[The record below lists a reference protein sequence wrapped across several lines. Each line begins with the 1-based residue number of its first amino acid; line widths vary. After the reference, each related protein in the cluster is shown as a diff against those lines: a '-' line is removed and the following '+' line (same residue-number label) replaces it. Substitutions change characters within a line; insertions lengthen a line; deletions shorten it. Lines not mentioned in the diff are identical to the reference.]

1 MTYSKLQELIQK
13 ETAVSKEIYINN
25 FFFCNFEKMKN
36 TQITI
41 IKNVIGKYVV
51 TLWAD
56 YEYGKYEIC
65 KSFTNKDVAAN
76 FAWDLFC
83 KNNPNFAYKF

>member
-1 MTYSKLQELIQK
+1 MELGIRNSKLIALTRHHARNDNIDIAL
-13 ETAVSKEIYINN
+13 TLCY
-25 FFFCNFEKMKN
+25 
-36 TQITI
+36 T
-41 IKNVIGKYVV
+41 KYVV
-51 TLWAD
+51 TLWTD

-65 KSFTNKDVAAN
+65 KSFANKDVAAN